1 MMLGGI
7 LYQWMEMQSGVKG
20 TNLFEYCDNNAVNR
34 DDLGG
39 EWSLPLKHA
48 SWIIDTIIFTIMSLV
63 SVNRLMRKARSS
75 KGIINKI
82 KKIYK
87 NNVWRIKKCAGKIV
101 RRIIKNR
108 SKALLIERLLIRALG
123 TVLNSIVIFSSIGHF
138 LQIF

>member
-1 MMLGGI
+1 
-7 LYQWMEMQSGVKG
+7 
-20 TNLFEYCDNNAVNR
+20 
-34 DDLGG
+34 
-39 EWSLPLKHA
+39 
-48 SWIIDTIIFTIMSLV
+48 MSLV

-123 TVLNSIVIFSSIGHF
+123 TVLNFIVIFSSIGHF